1 MAAYGSGYYGRG
13 VYGIGNVVIS
23 GNAST
28 LAIGTLGVNISEQ
41 EEGTIATGN
50 VGSVSVSRTIALT
63 GNASTLSRGTLSL
76 DDRSFAVTGNHSTL
90 SIGSVTNGI
99 SVEIIGN
106 EITCSVGTMIG
117 FGWSTIPDTAETW
130 TAEAD
135 TAETWTEISDNSET
149 WTQVPA

>member
-1 MAAYGSGYYGRG
+1 MAAYGSGYYGKG

-23 GNAST
+23 GNSST

-63 GNASTLSRGTLSL
+63 GNASTLSLGTLSL
-76 DDRSFAVTGNHSTL
+76 DERSFAVTGNDSTL
-90 SIGSVTNGI
+90 SLGSVTNGI
-99 SVEIIGN
+99 SIEIIGN
-106 EITCSVGTMIG
+106 EITCSVGSIIW
-117 FGWSTIPDTAETW
+117 FAWIAIPDTPETW
-130 TAEAD
+130 TAIA
-135 TAETWTEISDNSET
+135 DNSET